1 SGQDKPRGAGASAA
15 VSVPA
20 RFRRVCTLA
29 VFRRV
34 FPSHPLVVAANRDE
48 YLARA
53 AVPPTLLR
61 EAPVRAVGG
70 LDLAAGGTWLGLA
83 ETGLVVGVLNRRS
96 CAPPDPT
103 RRSRGLLLLTLLR

>member
-1 SGQDKPRGAGASAA
+1 M
-15 VSVPA
+15 
-20 RFRRVCTLA
+20 CTLA
-29 VFRRV
+29 VFHRV

-53 AVPPTLLR
+53 AAPPTLLR

-83 ETGLVVGVLNRRS
+83 ETGLVVG
-96 CAPPDPT
+96 
-103 RRSRGLLLLTLLR
+103 